1 MPKERLSA
9 QMAIKMNTADR
20 DFLVELLTE
29 KSIEAGNSTAFYQ
42 SIGIQADL
50 PKEWNANYIAQI
62 TTNPRYT
69 AQNVVRWALGMD
81 INRNNETFTTLG
93 SILHPM
99 LRDLGLDTAR
109 RLAVIIVSNRLV
121 RDTNV
126 LIQTMKDYGVPFPAE
141 GTAGD
146 VADISIPLG
155 PKVTDTKIGPE
166 MNWRGPDEVTLQG
179 FSWSQPDY
187 MDGRFLMRATDRALS
202 VCHVSIPGK
211 RSGTGFLIEKNT
223 LLITNYHVLEDP
235 ETPGDDKNQN
245 AASAVLKFKY
255 LSSTEGEEEKSQEFK
270 LASNPIIDSSPV
282 PELDFVLLR
291 VEDSITKAEGIKPLA
306 YKDSGL
312 PTDKSLNIIQHP
324 EGGPLMFA
332 FSSNGVTGM
341 YDDGRIQYV
350 SKAAGGS
357 SGSPCFNDKW
367 ELVALHHAERST
379 MWGVRREGLLF
390 DHIFR
395 RIKEKIAN

>member
-1 MPKERLSA
+1 MTMEMDPRDKEFLISVL
-9 QMAIKMNTADR
+9 TDR
-20 DFLVELLTE
+20 SINAGDHKDFFKGLG
-29 KSIEAGNSTAFYQ
+29 K
-42 SIGIQADL
+42 QADL
-50 PKEWNANYIAQI
+50 PNDWVASYLAQI
-62 TTNPRYT
+62 KDDARFSS
-69 AQNVVRWALGMD
+69 QNVVDWALGMEV
-81 INRNNETFTTLG
+81 NRKNRSFTTLG
-93 SILHPM
+93 SILRP
-99 LRDLGLDTAR
+99 LVKYVGLDTAQ
-109 RLAVIIVSNRLV
+109 RLVVIIVTNRLI
-121 RDTNV
+121 RDKDQLTQ
-126 LIQTMKDYGVPFPAE
+126 LMKDYGVPFPTT
-141 GTAGD
+141 GTAGN

-155 PKVTDTKIGPE
+155 PAAVDTKIGPE
-166 MNWRGPDEVTLQG
+166 MVWRGPDEVTLQG

-187 MDGRFLMRATDRALS
+187 MDGGFLMRATDRALS

-235 ETPGDDKNQN
+235 ETPGDDKDQN
-245 AASAVLKFKY
+245 AANAVLKFKY
-255 LSSTEGEEEKSQEFK
+255 LSSTEGEEEDAQEFK
-270 LASNPIIDSSPV
+270 LTDKPIIDSSPV

-291 VEDSITKAEGIKPLA
+291 VKDSITKAEGIKPLA
-306 YKDSGL
+306 YKDAGL

-324 EGGPLMFA
+324 QGGPLMFA
-332 FSSNGVTGM
+332 FSSNGVTGV

-395 RIKEKIAN
+395 KIKDKIAN